1 MDLSGIDERT
11 KHTVPAM
18 KAEKKKFSIWVTL
31 EVIEVIELKRIVMD
45 RDVAEAVDFF
55 QAVITPKV
63 RAAAERRGM
72 PLADYKE
79 TGNGRLPG

>member
-1 MDLSGIDERT
+1 MPVIKADEGKPST
-11 KHTVPAM
+11 
-18 KAEKKKFSIWVTL
+18 WVTL

-45 RDVAEAVDFF
+45 RDVAGAVDFF

-72 PLADYKE
+72 PLADYEE
-79 TGNGRLPG
+79 TGDGRLPG

>member
-1 MDLSGIDERT
+1 
-11 KHTVPAM
+11 VPVI
-18 KAEKKKFSIWVTL
+18 KSDKGKPGIWVTL

-72 PLADYKE
+72 ALADYKE
-79 TGNGRLPG
+79 TGDGRLPG